1 MDKISISVFFP
12 CHNEGENIKK
22 LLTDTAKFL
31 PTIASDYE
39 IIVVD
44 DGSIDSTAEIAKTFS
59 QNNPFVK
66 VVQHQKNM
74 GYGAALRTGF
84 VTSQKDYI
92 FFTDADNQFNITELS
107 KLVPYLKHYD
117 IVAGFRINRK
127 DNFFRRV
134 NAKSFNLF
142 IRLLFGLKI
151 KDLNC
156 AFKVFKKEVL
166 KNMELKSSGA
176 LINAE
181 VLIRALKKGYRMKE
195 VGVSHYPRLWGTQTG
210 AHPKV
215 VFRAFS
221 ELFKLRKELN

>member
-1 MDKISISVFFP
+1 MEKINISVFFP
-12 CHNEGENIKK
+12 CYNEEKNIEK
-22 LLTDTAKFL
+22 LLRETTRFL

-39 IIVVD
+39 VIVVD
-44 DGSIDSTAEIAKTFS
+44 DGSIDATAKIAQNFS
-59 QNNPFVK
+59 QQNQKVK
-66 VVQHQKNM
+66 VIRHEMNR

-84 VTSQKDYI
+84 EVSGKDYI
-92 FFTDADNQFNITELS
+92 FFTDADNQFDIEELS

-134 NAKSFNLF
+134 NAKSFNLS

-156 AFKVFKKEVL
+156 AFKIFKKEVL

-181 VLIRALKKGYRMKE
+181 VLIRASKKGYTIKE
-195 VGVSHYPRLWGTQTG
+195 VGVSHYPRLHGTQTG

-215 VFRAFS
+215 IFRAFG